1 MTQQGKATEF
11 HDCREI
17 NKHQRNYTI
26 VLYKCINN
34 YDKRSSADYW
44 GVGPDLL
51 LLLGES
57 DSYDIRRRGRRPTP
71 RI

>member
-1 MTQQGKATEF
+1 MEKKINIKRNMTQQGKATEF
-11 HDCREI
+11 HDCQEI

-44 GVGPDLL
+44 GVGPDLSIAAWRVRL
-51 LLLGES
+51 L
-57 DSYDIRRRGRRPTP
+57 
-71 RI
+71 